1 MIFDKPRRIE
11 SIEMRGEDDERIRR
25 GQVTDIRGRRHPVSV
40 VLLNIINIIRS
51 SSIGFSFVILRC
63 FER

>member
-25 GQVTDIRGRRHPVSV
+25 GQVTDIRGRRPVSV